1 MLNKMANFSITSPKD
16 DSTAAKRPK
25 FKQSVSELTKTCDFK
40 KPFSQQSSAVKT
52 GGQSVTNSRAKGSR
66 YSSTWKDFT
75 NDKKSLRSVIKMCL
89 NTDYMQQMEG
99 EQEHKNRRNKATFEI
114 EKKKSMTDD
123 HQLDQNALAFR
134 KGAQKALNVDNVLT
148 KKSEL
153 HCYVEKLR
161 NEANKEIFEFFET
174 IDPKTEAKYLK
185 LLYFYFVG
193 SRNLL

>member
-1 MLNKMANFSITSPKD
+1 
-16 DSTAAKRPK
+16 
-25 FKQSVSELTKTCDFK
+25 
-40 KPFSQQSSAVKT
+40 
-52 GGQSVTNSRAKGSR
+52 
-66 YSSTWKDFT
+66 
-75 NDKKSLRSVIKMCL
+75 
-89 NTDYMQQMEG
+89 
-99 EQEHKNRRNKATFEI
+99 
-114 EKKKSMTDD
+114 MTDD

-174 IDPKTEAKYLK
+174 IDPRTEAKYLK